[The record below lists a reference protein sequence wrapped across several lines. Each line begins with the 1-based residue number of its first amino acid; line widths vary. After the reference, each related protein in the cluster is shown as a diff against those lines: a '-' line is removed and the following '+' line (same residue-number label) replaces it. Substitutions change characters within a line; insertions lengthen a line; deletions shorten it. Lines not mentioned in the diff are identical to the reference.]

1 MAESLTITEIKIE
14 QLTRAGFADFGDVI
28 ETVNSNH
35 FPINEGRVERYHD
48 LATVQLGGDNS
59 RALINIFECN
69 VASELPYQLPL
80 VERHPLG
87 SQAFMPLTP
96 VKFVVVV
103 GRAGEL
109 PDPQELRAFESNG
122 KQGIN
127 YHRGV
132 WHMPLIADEAGLRF
146 LVVDRGGDGHNCDEQ
161 AYAADQKIMIVR

>member
-1 MAESLTITEIKIE
+1 MSAPVNFTEIKIE

-28 ETVNSNH
+28 ETEGAHH
-35 FPINEGRVERYHD
+35 FPINDGRVERYHD

-69 VASELPYQLPL
+69 IASELPYELPL

-87 SQAFMPLTP
+87 SQAFIPLTP

-103 GRAGEL
+103 GKAGDL
-109 PDPQELRAFESNG
+109 PDPQKLRAFESNG

-161 AYAADQKIMIVR
+161 AYPAAHRIMIVR

>member
-1 MAESLTITEIKIE
+1 MSEPLNMTKVKIE
-14 QLTRAGFADFGDVI
+14 PLTRAGFADFGDVI
-28 ETVNSNH
+28 ETDNSNH
-35 FPINEGRVERYHD
+35 FPINDGRVERYHD
-48 LATVQLGGDNS
+48 LATVQLGGENS
-59 RALINIFECN
+59 RALISIFECN
-69 VASELPYQLPL
+69 VASEIPYELPL

-103 GRAGEL
+103 GRPGDL

-132 WHMPLIADEAGLRF
+132 WHMPLIVHEARLRF
-146 LVVDRGGDGHNCDEQ
+146 LVVDRGGDGENCDEQ
-161 AYAADQKIMIVR
+161 TYPANHRIMIVR